1 MNLVSEIVKLV
12 FAAVALIF
20 FIVQCCIIKPWQKKL
35 ASKSGELLLKTESPK
50 ITKNIVLLVLC
61 PVLIILSLITR
72 ATTFVC
78 CLMSVVAALAS
89 YISAK
94 EIVHAKLNGV
104 YQNAIIGSGQF
115 VLYESIKTF
124 PDTSWKEPD
133 KEGTTSLAIQLNSD
147 KRKKDS
153 VIFIDF
159 ASIVEYVKVVNKL
172 KEINQDK

>member
-78 CLMSVVAALAS
+78 CLMSIVATLAS

-104 YQNAIIGSGQF
+104 YQNAIIGSG
-115 VLYESIKTF
+115 
-124 PDTSWKEPD
+124 
-133 KEGTTSLAIQLNSD
+133 
-147 KRKKDS
+147 
-153 VIFIDF
+153 
-159 ASIVEYVKVVNKL
+159 
-172 KEINQDK
+172 